1 MDYTNHLKSAA
12 DLVTLRTDTSAG
24 FIKMSLE
31 RSLRASTYVDQGRAL
46 RAATVAMPNV
56 ATLLSDTTLHQAIL
70 TAAGVSEKAKQ
81 YFLEADKQ
89 LAMSEFAEKY
99 LQTAGAQFSD
109 ELVLRF
115 MLTRGETLGGTMKNV
130 VGYLAEVRLQRA
142 IIAALT
148 LRGQPFKYLSR
159 NTNEWLSPQLGEPD
173 IERNAKGLSWKI
185 GNIPRTL
192 LPNVGVPQ
200 VRKNVDLC
208 LFECLP
214 EDVLGRR
221 KPTILNDLSKYVAL
235 GELKG
240 GIDPAGADE
249 HWKTARSALNRIRD
263 VFADPAIFFVGAAIE
278 NAMSKEIWTDLEN
291 GTLKNAANLNHDDQI
306 ASFVSWLISL

>member
-1 MDYTNHLKSAA
+1 MDYKNHIKSAS

-31 RSLRASTYVDQGRAL
+31 RSLRATQYVEQGRAL
-46 RAATVAMPNV
+46 RAATAIIPDVP
-56 ATLLSDTTLHQAIL
+56 TLLADPSMHEAIL

-81 YFLEADKQ
+81 YFLEADRQ

-99 LQTAGAQFSD
+99 LQTAGSQFSD

-130 VGYLAEVRLQRA
+130 VGYLAEVRLLRA
-142 IIAALT
+142 VVAALT

-159 NTNEWLSPQLGEPD
+159 DSNKWLSPQPSVPD
-173 IERNAKGLSWKI
+173 IERNARGITWES
-185 GNIPRTL
+185 GSNPRTL
-192 LPNVGVPQ
+192 LLNVGVPQ

-208 LFECLP
+208 LFECAPDELS
-214 EDVLGRR
+214 G
-221 KPTILNDLSKYVAL
+221 KNKAATIGNITKYIAL

-249 HWKTARSALNRIRD
+249 HWKTARSALNRIRL
-263 VFADPAIFFVGAAIE
+263 VFSDPAIFFVGAAIE
-278 NAMSKEIWTDLEN
+278 TAMSVEIWDDLES
-291 GTLKNAANLNHDDQI
+291 GILKNAANLNHDDQV
-306 ASFVSWLISL
+306 ASFVSWMINL

>member
-31 RSLRASTYVDQGRAL
+31 RSLRATPHVEQGRAL
-46 RAATVAMPNV
+46 RAVSATFPDVAS
-56 ATLLSDTTLHQAIL
+56 LLSDPTMHEAIL

-81 YFLEADKQ
+81 YFQEADKQ

-99 LQTAGAQFSD
+99 LQTAGNQFVD

-159 NTNEWLSPQLGEPD
+159 DSGRWLTPQASDPD
-173 IERNAKGLSWKI
+173 IERNAKGLSW
-185 GNIPRTL
+185 NITNVPRTL
-192 LPNVGVPQ
+192 LTNVGVPQ
-200 VRKNVDLC
+200 VKKNVDLC
-208 LFECLP
+208 LFECPP
-214 EDVLGRR
+214 EDVIGKR
-221 KPTILNDLSKYVAL
+221 KSTILNDISKYIAL

-249 HWKTARSALNRIRD
+249 HWKTARSALNRLRVIFD
-263 VFADPAIFFVGAAIE
+263 VPAIFFVGAAIE
-278 NAMSKEIWTDLEN
+278 ASMSREIWADLEN
-291 GTLKNAANLNHDDQI
+291 GTLKNAANLNHDDQV
-306 ASFVSWLISL
+306 ASFVSWLVSL